1 MLGKNN
7 YLQKNPWGKL
17 TQKPMFYTPVTI
29 YFVQILI
36 CCILQMRGHPWRI
49 YLEGALW
56 LHHKLLHRPGLTK
69 KSISMRSW
77 NTVAWRE
84 LGKSYM
90 SSFACLS
97 FCYLLLYICSIN
109 QPMMSWLLLWLLD
122 VTGGLGRS
130 PDTSALH
137 LVVINKS
144 PKPKSSSTLTLFSI
158 TQCGQLL
165 SCIILHLHAGKHSSA
180 HGSATLQC
188 LKFISEKN

>member
-17 TQKPMFYTPVTI
+17 TQKPMFYTPVSI

-36 CCILQMRGHPWRI
+36 CRILQMRGHPWRI

-84 LGKSYM
+84 LGKSHM
-90 SSFACLS
+90 SLFVCLS
-97 FCYLLLYICSIN
+97 FCYLLLYICSIK

-130 PDTSALH
+130 PDTSAITPCCHKQESQAQVLLH
-137 LVVINKS
+137 THFILYNS
-144 PKPKSSSTLTLFSI
+144 MWSTF
-158 TQCGQLL
+158 
-165 SCIILHLHAGKHSSA
+165 ILHNIASA
-180 HGSATLQC
+180 CRET
-188 LKFISEKN
+188 